1 MMQENEIIEFL
12 RKKDFKFIQELSN
25 GSFGKTILLKDE
37 YINHQFVCKKYEPL
51 EGIQKED
58 YYDNFVNEIK
68 LLHLLYHNNIVRIF
82 NYYLYPELS
91 LGYIM
96 MEYIDGNDIY
106 SYIENYPENINSI
119 FEQTI
124 KGFIYLENNNIL
136 HRDIRPANIL
146 VDNDNNVKIIDFG
159 FGKKINFLKDN
170 AKSITINW
178 WGDERPSEFT
188 EEVYDI
194 KTEIYFI
201 GKLFEEILNK
211 VTTSFKYKSILK
223 KMITINYEK
232 RIDSFKVIQKEISD
246 NTNSINIFNNEEKNI
261 YQKFANTL
269 FYNLSAKETNSH
281 IIMDKNNIIKNL
293 ELLQKKTMLEDYV
306 RPRHILKIFISG
318 NYKYLTRSQDFSIY
332 SLLDFFNFF
341 KNITKEKQN
350 IVLYNLETRFDD
362 ITTYNDYTDDD
373 IPF

>member
-1 MMQENEIIEFL
+1 MQENKIIEFL

-25 GSFGKTILLKDE
+25 GSFGKTILLEDE
-37 YINHQFVCKKYEPL
+37 YINHKFVCKKYEPL
-51 EGIQKED
+51 EGIKKED

-124 KGFIYLENNNIL
+124 KGFIYLENNDIL

-146 VDNDNNVKIIDFG
+146 VDHDNNVKIIDFG

-178 WGDERPSEFT
+178 WGDERPSEFA
-188 EEVYDI
+188 EEIYDT

-201 GKLFEEILNK
+201 GKLFEEILSK
-211 VTTSFKYKSILK
+211 ITTSFKYKSILK
-223 KMITINYEK
+223 KMITVNYEN
-232 RIDSFKVIQKEISD
+232 RIDNFKTIQKEISD
-246 NTNSINIFNNEEKNI
+246 NANSINIFNDEEKYI
-261 YQKFANTL
+261 YQEFADTL
-269 FYNLSAKETNSH
+269 FYSLSAKETNSH
-281 IIMDKNNIIKNL
+281 IILDKDNIIKNL

-306 RPRHILKIFISG
+306 RPKHIWKIFISG
-318 NYKYLTRSQDFSIY
+318 SYKYTVQGPGFSTDF
-332 SLLDFFNFF
+332 LLDFFNFF
-341 KNITKEKQN
+341 KNITREKQN
-350 IVLYNLETRFDD
+350 IILYHLEMRFDD
-362 ITTYNDYTDDD
+362 ISTYDNYLDDE

>member
-1 MMQENEIIEFL
+1 MQKNEIIEFL
-12 RKKDFKFIQELSN
+12 RKKDFKFIKELSN
-25 GSFGKTILLKDE
+25 GSFGKTILLEDE
-37 YINHQFVCKKYEPL
+37 YIKHKFVCKKYEPL
-51 EGIQKED
+51 EGIKKED

-68 LLHLLYHNNIVRIF
+68 LLHLLYNNNIVRIF

-96 MEYIDGNDIY
+96 MEYIDGNDIF

-124 KGFIYLENNNIL
+124 KGFIYLEDNDIL
-136 HRDIRPANIL
+136 HRDIRPTNIL

-188 EEVYDI
+188 QEIYDI

-211 VTTSFKYKSILK
+211 VTASFKYKSILK
-223 KMITINYEK
+223 KMIIVSYEN
-232 RIDSFKVIQKEISD
+232 RIDYFKLIQKEMSD
-246 NTNSINIFNNEEKNI
+246 NANSINIFNDEEKYI
-261 YQKFANTL
+261 YQEFANTL
-269 FYNLSAKETNSH
+269 FYSLSAKETNSH
-281 IIMDKNNIIKNL
+281 ITMDKDNIIKNL

-306 RPRHILKIFISG
+306 RPKHILRIFISG
-318 NYKYLTRSQDFSIY
+318 NYKYPTQSQGFSTGF
-332 SLLDFFNFF
+332 LLDFFNFF

-362 ITTYNDYTDDD
+362 ITTYDAYHDDE

>member
-1 MMQENEIIEFL
+1 MQENKTIEFL

-25 GSFGKTILLKDE
+25 GSFGKTILLEDE

-51 EGIQKED
+51 EGIKKED

-82 NYYLYPELS
+82 NYYLYPELN

-96 MEYIDGNDIY
+96 MEYIDGMDIY

-136 HRDIRPANIL
+136 HRDIRPTNIL

-178 WGDERPSEFT
+178 WGDERPSEFR
-188 EEVYDI
+188 EEIYDI

-223 KMITINYEK
+223 KMIAINYEN
-232 RIDSFKVIQKEISD
+232 RIDSFKIIQKEISD
-246 NTNSINIFNNEEKNI
+246 NTNSINIFSDEEKHNYKQLANI
-261 YQKFANTL
+261 L
-269 FYNLSAKETNSH
+269 FSNLSSKEANSH
-281 IIMDKNNIIKNL
+281 ITMNIDDIIKNL
-293 ELLQKKTMLEDYV
+293 ELLQKKTMLEDYI
-306 RPRHILKIFISG
+306 RPKQILKIFISG
-318 NYKYLTRSQDFSIY
+318 SYKYPIQ
-332 SLLDFFNFF
+332 SLGIPTNFLINFCSFF

-350 IVLYNLETRFDD
+350 IVLYNLEIRFDD
-362 ITTYNDYTDDD
+362 ITTYYDYTDDD

>member
-1 MMQENEIIEFL
+1 MQDNKIIEFL

-25 GSFGKTILLKDE
+25 GSFGKTILLEDE

-51 EGIQKED
+51 QGIAKED

-68 LLHLLYHNNIVRIF
+68 LLHLLYHDNIVRIF
-82 NYYLYPELS
+82 NYYLYPELH

-96 MEYIDGNDIY
+96 MEFIDGMDIY
-106 SYIENYPENINSI
+106 SYIEQYPENINNI

-124 KGFIYLENNNIL
+124 KGFIYLENNDIL
-136 HRDIRPANIL
+136 HRDIRPVNIL

-178 WGDERPSEFT
+178 WGDERPSEFSQ
-188 EEVYDI
+188 EIYDI

-223 KMITINYEK
+223 KMITINYEN
-232 RIDSFKVIQKEISD
+232 RIYSFKTIQKEISD
-246 NTNSINIFNNEEKNI
+246 NTNSINIFNDEEKHI
-261 YQKFANTL
+261 YQQFANIL
-269 FYNLSAKETNSH
+269 FQNLSSKEANSH
-281 IIMDKNNIIKNL
+281 IIMDRDNIIKNL
-293 ELLQKKTMLEDYV
+293 ELLQKKTMLEDYI
-306 RPRHILKIFISG
+306 RPKHILKIFISG
-318 NYKYLTRSQDFSIY
+318 NYKYLTQSQGFSSNFLI
-332 SLLDFFNFF
+332 DFFNFF

-362 ITTYNDYTDDD
+362 ITTYYDYTDDD

>member
-1 MMQENEIIEFL
+1 MQENEIIEFL

-37 YINHQFVCKKYEPL
+37 YINHKFVCKKYEPR
-51 EGIQKED
+51 EGIKKED
-58 YYDNFVNEIK
+58 YYDGFVNEIK

-170 AKSITINW
+170 VKNITINW
-178 WGDERPSEFT
+178 WGDERPSEFIQ
-188 EEVYDI
+188 EIYDI

-223 KMITINYEK
+223 KMIAINYEN

-261 YQKFANTL
+261 YQQFANTL

-281 IIMDKNNIIKNL
+281 IIMDKDNIIKNL

-306 RPRHILKIFISG
+306 RPKHILRIFISG
-318 NYKYLTRSQDFSIY
+318 NYQYLTRSQDFSIY
-332 SLLDFFNFF
+332 SLLDFLTFLKILQK
-341 KNITKEKQN
+341 KNKILFC
-350 IVLYNLETRFDD
+350 I
-362 ITTYNDYTDDD
+362 I
-373 IPF
+373 